1 MRNAKRK
8 THYQHRVTKL
18 VWLSN
23 IYSAAGA
30 AWLLYSQIGQIGWLV
45 YFSTVAIL
53 YGLAAAAD
61 AVYDSLYERTN
72 LQSAWLQSRLNAI
85 ESSIGVPEPS
95 DAAWVANAVPT
106 SDPSHYYDFLPER
119 VPEQRL

>member
-1 MRNAKRK
+1 MRSSKVK

-23 IYSAAGA
+23 IYCAAGA
-30 AWLLYSQIGQIGWLV
+30 AWLIYKQIDQTGWLV

-53 YGLAAAAD
+53 YGIAAASD

-72 LQSAWLQSRLNAI
+72 LQSAWLQSRLNAL
-85 ESSIGVPEPS
+85 ESSSGLS
-95 DAAWVANAVPT
+95 TSGDAAWAANAVPT
-106 SDPSHYYDFLPER
+106 SDPTHYYDLLPER
-119 VPEQRL
+119 VSEQR